1 MRSIKQWLKNKQE
14 SNIYDFSDKGNAV
27 DNTIAYMLAR
37 TQSMFTYEGLPETIP
52 ARSLELY
59 LQLNGNVC
67 ITEITNK
74 DIERSTHK
82 DVAPGLYAFTGG
94 MGGELDAYY
103 MPTIYTVANPYLNF
117 SKNLKIDRD
126 CIVFPSDSM
135 YIGLLPMYQKY
146 GTALTENELSI
157 YVAMITL
164 RLESIISA
172 SDDNTKKSAEKYI
185 EDIKNGKL
193 GIIADNKFIEES
205 LKVTPYATTGAHN
218 TVQNLIEMEQYLRA
232 TWFNELGLNA
242 NYNMKRESLNSTE
255 SQLNDDALLPL
266 VDDMLKCRKEG
277 IKKVNKMYGTNITVK
292 LSSSWEDNEQEIEL
306 KHDEMTDENPDEI
319 QEGDENN
326 DESKQVD

>member
-1 MRSIKQWLKNKQE
+1 MRGIKQWLKNRQE
-14 SNIYDFSDKGNAV
+14 SNIYDFSNKGNAV
-27 DNTIAYMLAR
+27 DNNIAYMLAR
-37 TQSMFTYEGLPETIP
+37 TQSMFEYDGLPETIP

-67 ITEITNK
+67 ITEITES
-74 DIERSTHK
+74 DIEHSTHN
-82 DVAPGLYAFTGG
+82 DVKPGLYAFTGG

-103 MPTIYTVANPYLNF
+103 MPTIYTVSNPYLNF
-117 SKNLKIDRD
+117 SKNLKIGTD

-172 SDDNTKKSAEKYI
+172 SDDSTKKSAEKYI

-193 GIIADNKFIEES
+193 GIIADNKFIENA

-218 TVQNLIEMEQYLRA
+218 TIQNLIEMEQYLRA
-232 TWFNELGLNA
+232 TWFNDLGLNA

-277 IKKVNKMYGTNITVK
+277 LEKVNKMYGTNISVK
-292 LSSSWEDNEQEIEL
+292 LASSWEDNEQEIEL
-306 KHDEMTDENPDEI
+306 QHNEINAEGGKEDEFGNTN
-319 QEGDENN
+319 
-326 DESKQVD
+326 